1 MATSASS
8 KRAESAA
15 TTPLGD
21 LEVSIFLFYHVSG
34 ADKQVAEETYLRY
47 VGYMRGVIHILRA
60 GEKKS

>member
-1 MATSASS
+1 VATSASS

-15 TTPLGD
+15 TTPLDD

-34 ADKQVAEETYLRY
+34 VDKQVAEETYLRH
-47 VGYMRGVIHILRA
+47 VGYMRGVKHVFRG